1 MPDELVSN
9 DGSLLAM
16 DQSIVLLVY
25 WYCPVHMKLCTEHGL
40 ALVAPSLAEVIGR
53 GLQH

>member
-16 DQSIVLLVY
+16 DQSIVLVVH
-25 WYCPVHMKLCTEHGL
+25 WYCPVYMEHCADHWF